1 VTVTESPTGSTPRTA
16 VAAILVGIV
25 AALGTLSALLVRS
38 ACVNPGPP
46 VARPEPGTARAGYC
60 GVMHGATIWLLLLA
74 APVLAMVGAAVLA
87 RGRPRWWLIAIA
99 ALAAGAAL
107 ANVVIVHSLDFAY
120 TI

>member
-1 VTVTESPTGSTPRTA
+1 VTVTQSQTGSTPRS
-16 VAAILVGIV
+16 AAATILVGIV
-25 AALGTLSALLVRS
+25 AAIGTLSALLVRS

-60 GVMHGATIWLLLLA
+60 GVMRGASLWLLLLA
-74 APVLAMVGAAVLA
+74 APVLVTVAAAVLA
-87 RGRPRWWLIAIA
+87 RGRPRWWLLVIA

-107 ANVVIVHSLDFAY
+107 ANVLIVHSLDFAY